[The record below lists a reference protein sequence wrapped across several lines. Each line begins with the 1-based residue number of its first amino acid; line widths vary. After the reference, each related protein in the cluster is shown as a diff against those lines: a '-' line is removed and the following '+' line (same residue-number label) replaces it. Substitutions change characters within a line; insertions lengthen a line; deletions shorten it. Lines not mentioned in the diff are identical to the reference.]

1 MSKIL
6 SLKLKNEIFEETE
19 NILKKTK
26 HPRDAYINE
35 AIHFYNRLFTRKMLK
50 KQLLKESALVA
61 EDSMDGLDEFEKFE
75 EGLLGE
81 AGLMEKSDIMV
92 DQLRTNDNRDFIRRV
107 GAIGRATQ
115 KKLSE
120 NIQIILT

>member
-92 DQLRTNDNRDFIRRV
+92 DQLRTNDNRGFIRRV

>member
-1 MSKIL
+1 
-6 SLKLKNEIFEETE
+6 
-19 NILKKTK
+19 
-26 HPRDAYINE
+26 
-35 AIHFYNRLFTRKMLK
+35 
-50 KQLLKESALVA
+50 
-61 EDSMDGLDEFEKFE
+61 MDGLDEFEKFE

>member
-19 NILKKTK
+19 SILKKTK

-50 KQLLKESALVA
+50 KQLLKESAMVA
-61 EDSMDGLDEFEKFE
+61 EDSMAGLNEFEKFE

-81 AGLMEKSDIMV
+81 
-92 DQLRTNDNRDFIRRV
+92 DN
-107 GAIGRATQ
+107 G
-115 KKLSE
+115 
-120 NIQIILT
+120 N